1 MARMHR
7 GLRQGPTGET
17 KMPTKSKVWTE
28 FAEKVKTWTRT
39 ELLDACSD
47 KDYPRWVKRIVREEL
62 AMRDAS
68 GQ

>member
-1 MARMHR
+1 
-7 GLRQGPTGET
+7 
-17 KMPTKSKVWTE
+17 MPTKSKVWTE